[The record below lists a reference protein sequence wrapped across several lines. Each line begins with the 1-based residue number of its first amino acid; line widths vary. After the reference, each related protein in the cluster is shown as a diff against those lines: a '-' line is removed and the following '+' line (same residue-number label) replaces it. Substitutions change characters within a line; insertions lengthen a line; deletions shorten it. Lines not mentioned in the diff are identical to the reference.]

1 MSSEVHKYIENA
13 LEKRESL
20 FNADVINFPKEQKIS
35 KTEKSETNKNYV
47 WKLYDKSN
55 LNEDGDQLN
64 AVIGICFMFT
74 VLTLLGLYSTFL

>member
-1 MSSEVHKYIENA
+1 MSSEVHKYIETA

-35 KTEKSETNKNYV
+35 KTKNLETNKNYV

-55 LNEDGDQLN
+55 QNEDGDQLN

-74 VLTLLGLYSTFL
+74 VLTLLGLYSIFL

>member
-1 MSSEVHKYIENA
+1 MSSEVHKYIETA

-35 KTEKSETNKNYV
+35 KTKNLETNKNYV

-74 VLTLLGLYSTFL
+74 VLTLLGLYSIFL

>member
-1 MSSEVHKYIENA
+1 MSSEVHKYIETA

-35 KTEKSETNKNYV
+35 KTKNLETNKNYV

-55 LNEDGDQLN
+55 QNEDGDQLN
-64 AVIGICFMFT
+64 AVIGVCFMFT
-74 VLTLLGLYSTFL
+74 VLTLLGLYSIFL